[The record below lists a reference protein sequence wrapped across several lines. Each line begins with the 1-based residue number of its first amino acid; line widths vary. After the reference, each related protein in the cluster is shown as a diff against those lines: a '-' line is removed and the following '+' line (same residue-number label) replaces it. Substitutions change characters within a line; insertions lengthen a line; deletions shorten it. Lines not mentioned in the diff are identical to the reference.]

1 MIKRWSKRPSRAH
14 KTMALLSTVLLVSG
28 LLAACGTE
36 TAKPQDSKQ
45 QTAAESTP
53 TDSAKGTA
61 QTEVAYPLTV
71 KDELGHELTIP
82 AKPSKVFAPV
92 MEDSLLSLGIK
103 PAMQWS
109 NGVSPQEYLQDQ
121 LGSVPQ
127 ISFAGGTPSFEVIL
141 ESQPDLIIL
150 HNSYSAE
157 NGAYEKYAKIAPTY
171 VFKSASTDL
180 NSSVRTL
187 GKLLGVEDKAEQ
199 ALKNYADKAADA
211 KAKLAAKAEGK
222 KAAIIRFNAKGMF
235 FMNSDY
241 FSGYVLAHDLGFEPS
256 KLVKDGA
263 FEVSMEILPQLDAD
277 YIFLVNDGNQGDAFL
292 KELKDSAVWK
302 NVPAV
307 KSGHVFETS
316 NDYWLSGGFIAQSKV
331 IDDVVRFMQP

>member
-1 MIKRWSKRPSRAH
+1 MVIIRKGGLIYDKEMEQATKSRPQNNGSAVNRA
-14 KTMALLSTVLLVSG
+14 ARIR
-28 LLAACGTE
+28 AACRMRYRNSQATG
-36 TAKPQDSKQ
+36 Q
-45 QTAAESTP
+45 QA
-53 TDSAKGTA
+53 TDGSREHSDRFGKGTA

-82 AKPSKVFAPV
+82 AKPGKVFAPV

-180 NSSVRTL
+180 NSSVGTL

-222 KAAIIRFNAKGMF
+222 KPRSSALTQKEC
-235 FMNSDY
+235 
-241 FSGYVLAHDLGFEPS
+241 FS
-256 KLVKDGA
+256 
-263 FEVSMEILPQLDAD
+263 
-277 YIFLVNDGNQGDAFL
+277 
-292 KELKDSAVWK
+292 
-302 NVPAV
+302 
-307 KSGHVFETS
+307 
-316 NDYWLSGGFIAQSKV
+316 
-331 IDDVVRFMQP
+331 